1 LKLSRKKLRLHQ
13 INRLEKEKVTVIKI
27 IAVSNEKG
35 GVAKTTTTISLGG
48 ALVDLGY
55 RVLLIDLDAQAN
67 LTLALGF
74 EPGES
79 ENTSSNIMLDNA
91 PLLSARR
98 KTEVENLDLIP
109 SNSRIE
115 TSEQF
120 LPVRTN
126 YTTILQRAIANATEM
141 SYDYIL
147 LDCPPALGA
156 ITQNA
161 LTAADLLLIPTQAEY
176 FSAYAL
182 RNMMTL
188 VRRIREEDNP
198 NLAYRILV
206 TMLDN
211 RNRTHR
217 NIHDQLRTTF
227 GEGVFN
233 SVIEID
239 TKLRESSIAGLPIS
253 HYKPGAR
260 GTTQYHILAQE
271 LIEYVKETK
280 NKQTA

>member
-1 LKLSRKKLRLHQ
+1 MIKL
-13 INRLEKEKVTVIKI
+13 

-55 RVLLIDLDAQAN
+55 KVLLIDLDAQAN
-67 LTLALGF
+67 LTLALGL

-79 ENTSSNIMLDNA
+79 EITSSNIMLDNA
-91 PLLSARR
+91 PLLNARR
-98 KTEVENLDLIP
+98 KTVVQNLDLIP
-109 SNSRIE
+109 SSSRIE

-126 YTTILQRAIANATEM
+126 YTTILQRAIANATDLP
-141 SYDYIL
+141 YDYIL
-147 LDCPPALGA
+147 FDCPPALGA

-161 LTAADLLLIPTQAEY
+161 LTAANLLLIPTQAEY

-182 RNMMTL
+182 RNMMTV
-188 VRRIREEDNP
+188 VRRIRGEDNP

-217 NIHDQLRTTF
+217 NIHEQLRSTF

-233 SVIEID
+233 TVIEID
-239 TKLRESSIAGLPIS
+239 TKLRESSIAGVPIS
-253 HYKPGAR
+253 QYKPSSR

-271 LIEYVKETK
+271 LVEYVKETE
-280 NKQTA
+280 NRQAA

>member
-1 LKLSRKKLRLHQ
+1 M
-13 INRLEKEKVTVIKI
+13 IKV

-35 GVAKTTTTISLGG
+35 GVAKTTTTISLGA
-48 ALVDLGY
+48 ALVDLGHH
-55 RVLLIDLDAQAN
+55 VLLIDLDAQAN
-67 LTLALGF
+67 LTLALGL

-109 SNSRIE
+109 SNIRIE

-120 LPVRTN
+120 LPVRNN
-126 YTTILQRAIANATEM
+126 YTTILQRAIANATNLP
-141 SYDYIL
+141 YDYIL

-161 LTAADLLLIPTQAEY
+161 LAAADLLLIPTQAEY

-217 NIHDQLRTTF
+217 NIHEQLRSTF
-227 GEGVFN
+227 GDGVFN
-233 SVIEID
+233 TAIEVD

-253 HYKPGAR
+253 RYKPGSRSA
-260 GTTQYHILAQE
+260 TQYHILAQE
-271 LIEYVKETK
+271 LIEYVKETE
-280 NKQTA
+280 NRQAA

>member
-1 LKLSRKKLRLHQ
+1 M
-13 INRLEKEKVTVIKI
+13 TKI

-35 GVAKTTTTISLGG
+35 GVAKTTTVISLGA
-48 ALVDLGY
+48 ALVDLGN

-79 ENTSSNIMLDNA
+79 EITSSNVMLDNA

-98 KTEVENLDLIP
+98 KTDVEHLDLIP

-126 YTTILQRAIANATEM
+126 FTTILKKAIANTANLP
-141 SYDYIL
+141 YDYIL
-147 LDCPPALGA
+147 VDCPPALGA

-161 LTAADLLLIPTQAEY
+161 LAAADLLLIPTQAEY

-217 NIHDQLRTTF
+217 NIHDQLRSTF

-233 SVIEID
+233 TVVEID

-253 HYKPGAR
+253 RYKPGAR
-260 GTTQYHILAQE
+260 GSTQYQVLAQE
-271 LIEYVKETK
+271 LIEYVKETEIR
-280 NKQTA
+280 QTA